1 MDEEISII
9 NTNSRNERI
18 KNFFINNKKK
28 IAILISAFLIILI
41 SFFIYSSV
49 KKKNK
54 LALADKYN
62 LVTSELEQINR
73 ADVQNQLLEIINE
86 EDGTYSVL
94 ALYYLIDNKI
104 IVDREKINA
113 LFDKVINEIKLE
125 KEIKNLIIYKKALF
139 NSDTENENIL
149 LEILNPVINSDS
161 IWKSHALYLLG
172 EYFYY
177 RNENKKAKEFFLQII
192 DLESSNQ
199 KIKLQTQQR
208 LQSDFTE

>member
-54 LALADKYN
+54 LALANKYN
-62 LVTSELEQINR
+62 LVTSESGQINR

-125 KEIKNLIIYKKALF
+125 KEIKNLIIYKKAMF

-192 DLESSNQ
+192 DLESGNQ

-208 LQSDFTE
+208 LQSDLTE

>member
-62 LVTSELEQINR
+62 LVTSELEQMNR

>member
-28 IAILISAFLIILI
+28 IAILISVFLIILI
-41 SFFIYSSV
+41 SLFIYSGV

-62 LVTSELEQINR
+62 LVTSELEQMNR
-73 ADVQNQLLEIINE
+73 ADIQNQLLEIINE
-86 EDGTYSVL
+86 EDETYSVL

-104 IVDREKINA
+104 IVDREEINA

-139 NSDTENENIL
+139 NADQINEIEL
-149 LEILNPVINSDS
+149 LSILNPLLNSDS
-161 IWKSHALYLLG
+161 VWKSHALYLV
-172 EYFYY
+172 
-177 RNENKKAKEFFLQII
+177 AEFFYSKGEKQKSKDFFEKIVSTENSNTDILTSAKRRLNR
-192 DLESSNQ
+192 DL
-199 KIKLQTQQR
+199 
-208 LQSDFTE
+208 SD

>member
-41 SFFIYSSV
+41 SFFIYSGV

-54 LALADKYN
+54 LALANKYN
-62 LVTSELEQINR
+62 LVTSESGQINR

-177 RNENKKAKEFFLQII
+177 RNENKKAKEFFLQIVN
-192 DLESSNQ
+192 LETSNQ

>member
-54 LALADKYN
+54 LALANKYN
-62 LVTSELEQINR
+62 LVTSESGQINR

-177 RNENKKAKEFFLQII
+177 RNENKKAKEFFLKII

-208 LQSDFTE
+208 LQSDLTE

>member
-28 IAILISAFLIILI
+28 IIISISAFLIILI
-41 SFFIYSSV
+41 SFFIYSSI

-54 LALADKYN
+54 LVLADKYN
-62 LVTSELEQINR
+62 LVTSELTQINQLEIQ
-73 ADVQNQLLEIINE
+73 DQLLDIING
-86 EDGTYSVL
+86 EDETYSVL
-94 ALYYLIDNKI
+94 ALYFLIDNKI
-104 IVDREKINA
+104 IEDEGKINT

-139 NSDTENENIL
+139 NSETENENIL
-149 LEILNPVINSDS
+149 LGILSPVINSDS
-161 IWKSHALYLLG
+161 IWKSHALYLMG
-172 EYFYY
+172 EYFYF
-177 RNENKKAKEFFLQII
+177 RNENKKAKEFFLEIV

>member
-62 LVTSELEQINR
+62 LVTSESEQINR
-73 ADVQNQLLEIINE
+73 TDIQNQLLEIINE
-86 EDGTYSVL
+86 EDETYSVL

-139 NSDTENENIL
+139 NSNTENENIL

-192 DLESSNQ
+192 DLESGNQ

>member
-28 IAILISAFLIILI
+28 IAILISVFLIILI
-41 SFFIYSSV
+41 SLFIYSGV

-62 LVTSELEQINR
+62 LVTSELEQMNR

-192 DLESSNQ
+192 DLESGNQ

-208 LQSDFTE
+208 LQSDLTE

>member
-28 IAILISAFLIILI
+28 IIISISAFLIILI
-41 SFFIYSSV
+41 SFFIYSSI

-62 LVTSELEQINR
+62 LVTSELTQINQLEIQ
-73 ADVQNQLLEIINE
+73 DQLLDIING
-86 EDGTYSVL
+86 EDETYSVL
-94 ALYYLIDNKI
+94 ALYFLIDNKI
-104 IVDREKINA
+104 IEDEGKINT

-139 NSDTENENIL
+139 NSETENENIL
-149 LEILNPVINSDS
+149 LEILSPVINSDS
-161 IWKSHALYLLG
+161 VWKSHALYLMG
-172 EYFYY
+172 EYFYF
-177 RNENKKAKEFFLQII
+177 RNENKKAKEFFLEIV

>member
-28 IAILISAFLIILI
+28 IAILISVFLIILI
-41 SFFIYSSV
+41 SFFIYSGV

-62 LVTSELEQINR
+62 LVTSELEQMNR

>member
-28 IAILISAFLIILI
+28 IAILISTFLIILI

-73 ADVQNQLLEIINE
+73 TDIQNQLLEIINE
-86 EDGTYSVL
+86 EDETYSVL

-177 RNENKKAKEFFLQII
+177 RNENKKAKEFFLQIVN
-192 DLESSNQ
+192 LESSNQ

-208 LQSDFTE
+208 LQSDLTE

>member
-54 LALADKYN
+54 LALANKYN
-62 LVTSELEQINR
+62 LVTSESGQINR

-192 DLESSNQ
+192 DLENSNQ

>member
-28 IAILISAFLIILI
+28 IIISISAFLIILI
-41 SFFIYSSV
+41 SFFIYSSI

-54 LALADKYN
+54 LVLADKYN
-62 LVTSELEQINR
+62 LVTSELTQINQLEIQ
-73 ADVQNQLLEIINE
+73 DQLLDIIDE
-86 EDGTYSVL
+86 EDETYSVL
-94 ALYYLIDNKI
+94 ALYFLIDNKI
-104 IVDREKINA
+104 IEDEEKVNT

-139 NSDTENENIL
+139 NSETENENIL

-161 IWKSHALYLLG
+161 LWKSHALYLMG
-172 EYFYY
+172 EYFYF
-177 RNENKKAKEFFLQII
+177 RNENKKAKEFFLEIV

>member
-73 ADVQNQLLEIINE
+73 ADAQNQLLEIINE

-177 RNENKKAKEFFLQII
+177 RNENKKAKEFFLQIVN
-192 DLESSNQ
+192 LESSNQ

>member
-28 IAILISAFLIILI
+28 IAILFSTFIIILI

-54 LALADKYN
+54 LALADKYK

-86 EDGTYSVL
+86 EDETYSVL

-139 NSDTENENIL
+139 NSNTENENIL

-177 RNENKKAKEFFLQII
+177 RNENKKAKEFFLKII

>member
-28 IAILISAFLIILI
+28 IAILISTFLIILI

-62 LVTSELEQINR
+62 LVTSESEQINR
-73 ADVQNQLLEIINE
+73 TDIQNQLLEIINE
-86 EDGTYSVL
+86 EDETYSVL

-177 RNENKKAKEFFLQII
+177 RNENKKAKEFFLQIVN
-192 DLESSNQ
+192 LESSNQ

>member
-41 SFFIYSSV
+41 SFFIYSGV

-62 LVTSELEQINR
+62 LVTSELEQMNR

-86 EDGTYSVL
+86 EDETYSVL

-104 IVDREKINA
+104 IVDREKIND

-125 KEIKNLIIYKKALF
+125 REIKNLIIYKKGLF

-177 RNENKKAKEFFLQII
+177 RNENKKAKEFFLQIVN
-192 DLESSNQ
+192 LESSNQ

>member
-28 IAILISAFLIILI
+28 IIISISAFLIILI
-41 SFFIYSSV
+41 SFFIYSSI

-62 LVTSELEQINR
+62 LVTSELTQINQLEIQ
-73 ADVQNQLLEIINE
+73 DQLLDIING
-86 EDGTYSVL
+86 EDETYSVL
-94 ALYYLIDNKI
+94 ALYFLIDNKI
-104 IVDREKINA
+104 IEDEGKINT

-139 NSDTENENIL
+139 NSETENENIL
-149 LEILNPVINSDS
+149 LEILSPVINSDS
-161 IWKSHALYLLG
+161 VWKSHALYLMG
-172 EYFYY
+172 EYFYF
-177 RNENKKAKEFFLQII
+177 RNENKKAKEFFLQIV

>member
-28 IAILISAFLIILI
+28 IAILISTFLIILI

-73 ADVQNQLLEIINE
+73 PDVQNQLLEIINE
-86 EDGTYSVL
+86 EDETYSVL

-177 RNENKKAKEFFLQII
+177 RNENKKAKEFFLQIVN
-192 DLESSNQ
+192 LESSNQ

>member
-41 SFFIYSSV
+41 SFFIYSSI

-54 LALADKYN
+54 LALANKYN
-62 LVTSELEQINR
+62 LVTSESGQINR

-125 KEIKNLIIYKKALF
+125 KEIKNLIIYKKAMF

-192 DLESSNQ
+192 DLESGNQ

-208 LQSDFTE
+208 LQSDLTE

>member
-1 MDEEISII
+1 MDEEISIA

-18 KNFFINNKKK
+18 KNFFINNKKI

-41 SFFIYSSV
+41 SFFIYSGV

-62 LVTSELEQINR
+62 LVTSELEQMNR

-161 IWKSHALYLLG
+161 IWKSHGLYLLG

>member
-28 IAILISAFLIILI
+28 IIISISAFLIILI
-41 SFFIYSSV
+41 SFFIYSSI

-54 LALADKYN
+54 LVLADKYN
-62 LVTSELEQINR
+62 LVTSELTQINQLEIQ
-73 ADVQNQLLEIINE
+73 DQLLDIIDE
-86 EDGTYSVL
+86 EDETYSVL
-94 ALYYLIDNKI
+94 ALYFLIDNKI
-104 IVDREKINA
+104 IEDEEKVNT

-139 NSDTENENIL
+139 NSETENENIL

-161 IWKSHALYLLG
+161 LWKSHALYLMG
-172 EYFYY
+172 EYFYF
-177 RNENKKAKEFFLQII
+177 RNENKKAKEFFLQIV

>member
-54 LALADKYN
+54 LALANKYN
-62 LVTSELEQINR
+62 LVTSDLEQINR

>member
-28 IAILISAFLIILI
+28 IIISISAFLIILI
-41 SFFIYSSV
+41 SFFIYSSI

-54 LALADKYN
+54 LVLADKYN
-62 LVTSELEQINR
+62 LVTSELTQINQLEIQ
-73 ADVQNQLLEIINE
+73 DQLLDIIDG
-86 EDGTYSVL
+86 EDETYSVL
-94 ALYYLIDNKI
+94 ALYFLIDNKI
-104 IVDREKINA
+104 IEDEGKINT

-139 NSDTENENIL
+139 NSETENENIL
-149 LEILNPVINSDS
+149 LEILSPVINSDS
-161 IWKSHALYLLG
+161 VWKSHALYLMG
-172 EYFYY
+172 EYFYF
-177 RNENKKAKEFFLQII
+177 RNENKKAKEFFLEIV

>member
-54 LALADKYN
+54 LALANKYN
-62 LVTSELEQINR
+62 LVTSESGQINR

-192 DLESSNQ
+192 DLENSNQ

-208 LQSDFTE
+208 LQSDLTE

>member
-1 MDEEISII
+1 M
-9 NTNSRNERI
+9 
-18 KNFFINNKKK
+18 
-28 IAILISAFLIILI
+28 ISAFLIILI

-54 LALADKYN
+54 LALANKYN
-62 LVTSELEQINR
+62 LVTSESGQINR

-104 IVDREKINA
+104 IVDKEKINA

-125 KEIKNLIIYKKALF
+125 KEIKNLIIFKKGLF
-139 NSDTENENIL
+139 NSDTEKENIL
-149 LEILNPVINSDS
+149 IEILNPVINSDS

-208 LQSDFTE
+208 LQSDLTE

>member
-54 LALADKYN
+54 LALANKYN
-62 LVTSELEQINR
+62 LVTSESGQINR

-177 RNENKKAKEFFLQII
+177 RNENKKAKEFFLQIVN
-192 DLESSNQ
+192 LEYSNQ

>member
-149 LEILNPVINSDS
+149 LEMLNPVINSDS

>member
-73 ADVQNQLLEIINE
+73 TDIQNQLLEIINE
-86 EDGTYSVL
+86 EDETYSVL

-177 RNENKKAKEFFLQII
+177 RNENKKAKEFFLQIVN
-192 DLESSNQ
+192 LESSNQ

>member
-1 MDEEISII
+1 MDEEISIV

-54 LALADKYN
+54 LALADKYT
-62 LVTSELEQINR
+62 LVTSESEQINR
-73 ADVQNQLLEIINE
+73 TDIQNQLLEIINE
-86 EDGTYSVL
+86 EDETYSVL

-104 IVDREKINA
+104 IVDREKIND

-125 KEIKNLIIYKKALF
+125 REIKNLIIYKKGLF
-139 NSDTENENIL
+139 NSDTENENTL

-177 RNENKKAKEFFLQII
+177 RNENKKAKEFFLKII

>member
-62 LVTSELEQINR
+62 LVTSESEQINR
-73 ADVQNQLLEIINE
+73 TDIQNQLLEIINE

-125 KEIKNLIIYKKALF
+125 KDIKNLIIYKKALF

-161 IWKSHALYLLG
+161 IWKSHGLYLLG

-177 RNENKKAKEFFLQII
+177 RNENKKAKEFFLQIVN
-192 DLESSNQ
+192 LESSNQ

>member
-18 KNFFINNKKK
+18 KSFFINNKKK
-28 IAILISAFLIILI
+28 IAILISTFLIILI

-62 LVTSELEQINR
+62 LVTSESEQINR
-73 ADVQNQLLEIINE
+73 TDIQNQLLEIINE

-104 IVDREKINA
+104 MVDREKIND

-125 KEIKNLIIYKKALF
+125 REIKNLIIYKKGLF
-139 NSDTENENIL
+139 NSDTENENTL

-192 DLESSNQ
+192 DLESGNQ

-208 LQSDFTE
+208 LQSDLTE

>member
-28 IAILISAFLIILI
+28 IIISISAFLIILI
-41 SFFIYSSV
+41 SFFIYSSI

-62 LVTSELEQINR
+62 LVTSELTQINQLEIQ
-73 ADVQNQLLEIINE
+73 DQLLDIING
-86 EDGTYSVL
+86 EDETYSVL
-94 ALYYLIDNKI
+94 ALYFLIDNKI
-104 IVDREKINA
+104 IEDEEKVNT

-139 NSDTENENIL
+139 NSETENENIL
-149 LEILNPVINSDS
+149 LEILSPVINSDS
-161 IWKSHALYLLG
+161 VWKSHALYLMG
-172 EYFYY
+172 EYFYF
-177 RNENKKAKEFFLQII
+177 RNENKKAKEFFLQIV

>member
-1 MDEEISII
+1 MDEEISIV

-62 LVTSELEQINR
+62 LVTSELEQMNR

-104 IVDREKINA
+104 IVDREKIND

-125 KEIKNLIIYKKALF
+125 REIKNLIIYKKGLF
-139 NSDTENENIL
+139 NSDTENENTL

-177 RNENKKAKEFFLQII
+177 RNENKKAKEFFLQIVN
-192 DLESSNQ
+192 LESSNQ

>member
-28 IAILISAFLIILI
+28 IIISISAFLIILI
-41 SFFIYSSV
+41 SFFIYSSI

-62 LVTSELEQINR
+62 LVTSELTQINQLEIQ
-73 ADVQNQLLEIINE
+73 DQLLDIING
-86 EDGTYSVL
+86 EDETYSVL
-94 ALYYLIDNKI
+94 ALYFLIDNKI
-104 IVDREKINA
+104 IEDEEKVNT

-139 NSDTENENIL
+139 NADTSNEGQLLSIL
-149 LEILNPVINSDS
+149 KPLISSKS
-161 IWKSHALYLLG
+161 IWKSHALYLLA
-172 EYFYY
+172 EFFYSK
-177 RNENKKAKEFFLQII
+177 NEKQKSKEFFNKIVGMNNANQNIKV
-192 DLESSNQ
+192 ESQ
-199 KIKLQTQQR
+199 KR
-208 LQSDFTE
+208 LNRDF

>member
-28 IAILISAFLIILI
+28 ITISISALLIILI

-73 ADVQNQLLEIINE
+73 PDVQNQLLEIINE
-86 EDGTYSVL
+86 KDETYSVL

-104 IVDREKINA
+104 IVDREEINV

>member
-28 IAILISAFLIILI
+28 IIISISAFLIILI
-41 SFFIYSSV
+41 SFFIYSSI

-62 LVTSELEQINR
+62 LVTSELTQINQLEIQ
-73 ADVQNQLLEIINE
+73 DQLLDIING
-86 EDGTYSVL
+86 EDETYSVL
-94 ALYYLIDNKI
+94 ALYFLIDNKI
-104 IVDREKINA
+104 IEDEEKINT

-139 NSDTENENIL
+139 NSETENENIL
-149 LEILNPVINSDS
+149 LGILSPVINSDS
-161 IWKSHALYLLG
+161 IWKSHALYLMG
-172 EYFYY
+172 EYFYF
-177 RNENKKAKEFFLQII
+177 RNENKKAKEFFLQIV

>member
-62 LVTSELEQINR
+62 LVTSESEQINR
-73 ADVQNQLLEIINE
+73 TDIQNQLLEIINE

-192 DLESSNQ
+192 DLESGNQ

-208 LQSDFTE
+208 LQSDLTE

>member
-28 IAILISAFLIILI
+28 IIISISAFLIILI
-41 SFFIYSSV
+41 SFFIYSSI

-62 LVTSELEQINR
+62 LVTSELTQINQLEIQ
-73 ADVQNQLLEIINE
+73 DQLLDIING
-86 EDGTYSVL
+86 EDETYSVL
-94 ALYYLIDNKI
+94 ALYFLIDNKI
-104 IVDREKINA
+104 IEDEEKVNT

-139 NSDTENENIL
+139 NSETENENIL
-149 LEILNPVINSDS
+149 LEILSPVINSDS
-161 IWKSHALYLLG
+161 VWKSHALYLMG
-172 EYFYY
+172 EYFYF
-177 RNENKKAKEFFLQII
+177 RNENKKAKEFFLEIV